1 MDVPSKW
8 TSKDSKRLKGEL
20 EKVKQQQE
28 LLKVNL
34 MNDDFDC
41 REDTIAEGIKMLK
54 SLAKK
59 FEADQDGENK
69 HVFISDLYRDM
80 LVNDVEKLN
89 TSHDSD

>member
-1 MDVPSKW
+1 
-8 TSKDSKRLKGEL
+8 
-20 EKVKQQQE
+20 
-28 LLKVNL
+28 
-34 MNDDFDC
+34 
-41 REDTIAEGIKMLK
+41 MLK

-89 TSHDSD
+89 TSHDSDQMIYFCDVCECCAM